1 MGDDLAGTMGTPN
14 GNGQA
19 RARKD
24 LTIRLTAWLSLL
36 GVILLGVLCWWREP
50 AFEGGTMLVIG
61 TLTGLL
67 SGIVGGK
74 LGIARPNHGSPISGE
89 TTGTL

>member
-1 MGDDLAGTMGTPN
+1 MSGEVTAAPIPTAPN
-14 GNGQA
+14 GA
-19 RARKD
+19 AARKD
-24 LTIRLTAWLSLL
+24 LTIRMTAWLSLV
-36 GVILLGVLCWWREP
+36 GVILLGVPCWWREP

-74 LGIARPNHGSPISGE
+74 LGIARPNQGSATNGE
-89 TTGTL
+89 TTGKL